1 MSKLLHQVAKAARP
15 YAFAT
20 GYAPVAVDFRPGE
33 SSLIRFGTGD
43 VEVGACLRCPTTP
56 CMTFSDNEVSSSS
69 LPDFPADKSPQT
81 CAAGAMSISLD
92 IGVPKIDTDRCV
104 GCGVCASRC
113 PTGAIGLRADI
124 GAFVV
129 QQQGSPAYQLTAVGD
144 DETFNG
150 TLHALANAE
159 RKGSHAIESDE
170 LLERSTTKMDEA
182 SQVMGDQFPV
192 HHVRNLLLALGQGA
206 AMRRKG
212 NNHMRMDILLG
223 PPSVGRGLVEVEFG
237 QLAALDAPRDVL
249 DAIAV
254 MHSRHGWNKNE
265 TVALIATDRLPNKR
279 SGYWNVIADIRKV
292 SGLQIGT
299 LTTLAMHMAI
309 WLRRG
314 LPGSAQL
321 YVDKDSPSYR
331 THVLEKIAAR
341 EVALASDARSTIEIA
356 K

>member
-1 MSKLLHQVAKAARP
+1 VSKLLHQVAKAARP
-15 YAFAT
+15 YAFAS
-20 GYAPVAVDFRPGE
+20 GYAPVAVEFRPGE

-43 VEVGACLRCPTTP
+43 AEVGACLRCPTTP
-56 CMTFSDNEVSSSS
+56 CMMFSDTEVNSSS

-92 IGVPKIDTDRCV
+92 IGVPQVDKDRCV

-113 PTGAIGLRADI
+113 PTGAIGIREDI

-129 QQQGSPAYQLTAVGD
+129 EQHGSPAYQLTAGGD
-144 DETFNG
+144 DEAFKS
-150 TLHALANAE
+150 TLHALASVE
-159 RKGSHAIESDE
+159 RQGSHATESDE
-170 LLERSTTKMDEA
+170 LLKRSTIKMDEA
-182 SQVMGDQFPV
+182 AQVMGDQFPV

-223 PPSVGRGLVEVEFG
+223 PPSVERGFVEVEFG

-249 DAIAV
+249 DATAV
-254 MHSRHGWNKNE
+254 LHSRHGWNKND
-265 TVALIATDRLPNKR
+265 TVALIVTDRLPNRR
-279 SGYWNVIADIRKV
+279 SGYWSVIADVRKV
-292 SGLQIGT
+292 VGLQIGT

-309 WLRRG
+309 WLRRE
-314 LPGSAQL
+314 LPEPAQL

-331 THVLEKIAAR
+331 THVLEQIAAR
-341 EVALASDARSTIEIA
+341 KVALAPDALSTIEIA